1 MNPFVLVLLSA
12 ALYNVFVCA
21 SKNATPFTVSVPF
34 EHTPPANVTETS
46 YAFPLLRGANEPVKL
61 HPLALDPVIELGEDN
76 VTVTI
81 SVPPAVTV
89 EPV

>member
-1 MNPFVLVLLSA
+1 MNPFVLVLFRA
-12 ALYNVFVCA
+12 ALYSLFVAA
-21 SKNATPFTVSVPF
+21 SKKATPVTVLVPF

-46 YAFPLLRGANEPVKL
+46 YTFPRVRGENEPVKL

-81 SVPPAVTV
+81 SVPPAVAV